1 MVERASSRLL
11 REERTVAVM
20 VRTYCAGV
28 HGSRVGLCAECTE
41 LLAYARQRVARCPFG
56 ANKPTCAK
64 CVVHCFRKDMRAR
77 IRAVMRYAGP
87 RMLFRHPVLAFFH
100 LLDRRRSAPHL
111 RGMQAVTEPKRGAGQ
126 EASAHRVALP
136 EESA

>member
-1 MVERASSRLL
+1 MVKRAGSRLL
-11 REERTVAVM
+11 REQKTVAVM

-28 HGSRVGLCAECTE
+28 HGSRGGLCAECTE

-56 ANKPTCAK
+56 ADKPTCAE
-64 CVVHCFRKDMRAR
+64 CVVHCFRQDMRAR

-100 LLDRRRSAPHL
+100 LWDRRRSAPHL
-111 RGMQAVTEPKRGAGQ
+111 RGVQAMTEPKTGAGD
-126 EASAHRVALP
+126 EVRARRAAFE
-136 EESA
+136 EEST